1 MIGKS
6 IIRLLIDKKNI
17 VVNFD
22 IVNFNFSHKNY
33 FFLKTDI
40 TNLKSVDES
49 LQYVKNNIGPLY
61 GLVNNAYPRTKDWG
75 TEFDKISYDSWSKNI
90 DFQMNST
97 FYIIQKCSEMMIENG
112 NGSIVN
118 IASIYGVLGMT

>member
-1 MIGKS
+1 MQGKIIIITGGSGLIGKS

-40 TNLKSVDES
+40 ANLKV
-49 LQYVKNNIGPLY
+49 
-61 GLVNNAYPRTKDWG
+61 
-75 TEFDKISYDSWSKNI
+75 
-90 DFQMNST
+90 
-97 FYIIQKCSEMMIENG
+97 
-112 NGSIVN
+112 
-118 IASIYGVLGMT
+118 